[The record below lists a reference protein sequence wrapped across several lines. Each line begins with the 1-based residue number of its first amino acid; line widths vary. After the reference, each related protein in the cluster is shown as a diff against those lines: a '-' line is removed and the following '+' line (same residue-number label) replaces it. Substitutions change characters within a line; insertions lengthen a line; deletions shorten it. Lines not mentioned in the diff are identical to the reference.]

1 MAKLASEVA
10 TSANIDFHAKI
21 VLDKSLS
28 RKLIETASEVIE
40 QAFEGTDEVQSLIDR
55 TEERIFSLSEKQ
67 IGDGFQSLEIV
78 MGEALE
84 QIERAHN
91 RVSTV
96 SGVDTGF
103 PDLNESTSGLQ
114 PGDLVILAARP
125 SVGKTA
131 FALTMA
137 RHAAVETKT
146 SVAIFS
152 LEMSKAQLAQ
162 RLLSAETRVDLH
174 KLRTGRLRE
183 DDWVRI
189 THSVGR
195 LAQAQIYI
203 DDTPAISVLEARAK
217 ARRLKR
223 EHGLGLVVV
232 DYLQLMSSH
241 TRVQSR
247 EQEISNISRGLKGL
261 AKELNVPVL
270 ALSQLSRAVESRT
283 DKRPQLS
290 DLRESGS
297 IEQDADVVM
306 FIYRP
311 DIYGLKSPDGASL
324 EGIAEIIIGKQRNG
338 PVGSVHLQWNAES
351 ATYEPLAPEWRLD
364 PDEEEF

>member
-1 MAKLASEVA
+1 M
-10 TSANIDFHAKI
+10 
-21 VLDKSLS
+21 
-28 RKLIETASEVIE
+28 
-40 QAFEGTDEVQSLIDR
+40 
-55 TEERIFSLSEKQ
+55 
-67 IGDGFQSLEIV
+67 
-78 MGEALE
+78 
-84 QIERAHN
+84 
-91 RVSTV
+91 
-96 SGVDTGF
+96 
-103 PDLNESTSGLQ
+103 
-114 PGDLVILAARP
+114 
-125 SVGKTA
+125 GKTA
-131 FALTMA
+131 FALSIA
-137 RHAAVETKT
+137 RNAALSSVDTGR
-146 SVAIFS
+146 SNGVAIFS

-183 DDWVRI
+183 DEWMRI

-195 LAQAQIYI
+195 LAQAPIYI
-203 DDTPAISVLEARAK
+203 DDTPGISVLEARAK
-217 ARRLKR
+217 TRRLKR
-223 EHGLGLVVV
+223 EYGLGLVVV
-232 DYLQLMSSH
+232 DYMQLMSSH

-247 EQEISNISRGLKGL
+247 EQEISMISRGLKAL
-261 AKELNVPVL
+261 SKELDVPVL

-351 ATYEPLAPEWRLD
+351 ATYEALAPEWRLE
-364 PDEEEF
+364 PEEEGF